1 LSTKNMNILKSQR
14 VNNWELDFLSALL
27 STEMPP
33 LTMEENRPKL
43 YDDDV
48 KPSAFLNERDL
59 PDGLDD
65 FISSS
70 STESPNSYYSTLED
84 DMSQTLVSTPD
95 FNFETCLAEVEQI
108 ACESIRSLPNMF
120 DSPERFGENIK
131 IE

>member
-1 LSTKNMNILKSQR
+1 MNILKSQR